1 MLEVNDLTKLDY
13 SILLILLSIIV
24 YYFGKFIGDTKV
36 EKFDKDGY
44 YIEGFFFFIYYVV
57 IPFAIALF
65 INNYLGGHQEL
76 LSTLRVKLS
85 GYPLGILLIQMFV
98 LKCLSTNVKANKYFN
113 RYGLLKK
120 CSEDS
125 ERKVNGILNKL
136 GPYTTKL
143 SESYTNQPSELF
155 DLINNKIPT
164 KVFGNKKVLYIFS
177 FVTIYSSFHL
187 FNHTNSPLIITISL
201 LLTLVTVTNIAIS
214 IGYHG
219 AYYPTGKIFLVDGT
233 VFEGKILKFG
243 KYVSLL
249 KDEKKIF
256 INEDRINYVEEN
268 LFKEKENK

>member
-1 MLEVNDLTKLDY
+1 MLEANDLTNLNY

-24 YYFGKFIGDTKV
+24 YYFGRFIGDTRV
-36 EKFDKDGY
+36 EKFDKDVY

-57 IPFAIALF
+57 IPLVIAIY
-65 INNYLGGHQEL
+65 IDNYLGGHQEL
-76 LSTLRVKLS
+76 LPTFKIKLS
-85 GYPLGILLIQMFV
+85 QHPLGILLLQIFIFSCV
-98 LKCLSTNVKANKYFN
+98 STNVRANKFFN

-120 CSEDS
+120 YSEAS
-125 ERKVNGILNKL
+125 EQKVNEIFNERGID
-136 GPYTTKL
+136 TTKL
-143 SESYTNQPSELF
+143 SNKKPSELF
-155 DLINNKIPT
+155 NLIYNKIPT
-164 KVFGNKKVLYIFS
+164 KIYGNKKVLYIFS
-177 FVTIYSSFHL
+177 FVTIYSSFNL
-187 FNHTNSPLIITISL
+187 FNNTNSPLIISISL

-219 AYYPTGKIFLVDGT
+219 AYYPTAKIFLDDGT